1 MTDRTTRFLFIDDD
15 ELVIS
20 ALRRALR
27 RETFEVFFTS
37 DAESAFRM
45 VKELG
50 IDVVVSDHSMPS
62 MTGIEFFAILRRLH
76 EGVRRVMMTGQSDR
90 DIILGAINN
99 GRVERFIDK
108 PWTNTALQ
116 QTLHELDAEVR
127 ASRRRAVTPEPGS
140 ASRSSSILRDAS
152 GAVVLPIGQME

>member
-27 RETFEVFFTS
+27 REPFEIFFTS

-45 VKELG
+45 VKEQN
-50 IDVVVSDHSMPS
+50 IDVVISDHSMPS

-90 DIILGAINN
+90 EITLGAINN

-108 PWTNTALQ
+108 PWTNDALR
-116 QTLHELDAEVR
+116 QTLRELDADVR
-127 ASRRRAVTPEPGS
+127 ASRRRPPVVEPH
-140 ASRSSSILRDAS
+140 AHTTILRDAS
-152 GAVVLPIGQME
+152 GAVVLPNGALE